1 MGTSIIENRK
11 NGTYA
16 TKVLF
21 GCFVAITGQENEAK
35 FKGAGCDKTPKR
47 YFRRIFSEDRDHK
60 TKERGEFRTFGT
72 GGAHGPGHQLEGL
85 IRITYQCDTTQVALV
100 ASKDTHYV
108 IPTSTTKFKSGS
120 PGKVF

>member
-1 MGTSIIENRK
+1 MENMRLKYFLDVLSQPPARK
-11 NGTYA
+11 MRRNSRGLVA
-16 TKVLF
+16 TKH
-21 GCFVAITGQENEAK
+21 
-35 FKGAGCDKTPKR
+35 PKK
-47 YFRRIFSEDRDHK
+47 YFSRIFSEDRDHK